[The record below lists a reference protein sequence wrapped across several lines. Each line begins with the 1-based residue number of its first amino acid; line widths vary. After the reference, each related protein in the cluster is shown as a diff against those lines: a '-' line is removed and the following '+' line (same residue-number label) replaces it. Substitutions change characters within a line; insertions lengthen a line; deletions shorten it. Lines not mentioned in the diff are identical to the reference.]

1 MRIQIINTFIAVLFS
16 TISVFATSSEPS
28 ITSNG
33 TKSFIIDN
41 KVWKSNFV
49 DVSIVN
55 ENGNVIYSSHQEL
68 NRSKRYSLENLEAG
82 DYTVSISNDIK
93 KVENNITITEVG
105 LFIDFNA
112 NTTYKPVFNIDKNNI
127 DINYLAAGVDTYIYI
142 QNNNQTVYKTNIEDS
157 ISINKRFDISKLP
170 SGDYTV
176 VVSNKTGSF
185 SQIFTK

>member
-105 LFIDFNA
+105 QRR
-112 NTTYKPVFNIDKNNI
+112 K
-127 DINYLAAGVDTYIYI
+127 
-142 QNNNQTVYKTNIEDS
+142 
-157 ISINKRFDISKLP
+157 
-170 SGDYTV
+170 
-176 VVSNKTGSF
+176 
-185 SQIFTK
+185 